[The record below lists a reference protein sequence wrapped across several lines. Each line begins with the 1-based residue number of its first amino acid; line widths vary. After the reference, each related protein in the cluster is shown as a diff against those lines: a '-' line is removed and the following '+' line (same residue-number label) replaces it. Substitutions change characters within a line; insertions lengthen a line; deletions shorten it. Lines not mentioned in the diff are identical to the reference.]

1 MIRLLFADLEGE
13 SMGHRAKIAA
23 CALAALMTSVG
34 VLPGIV
40 AAGAQTPKE
49 QLLVPPADAQ
59 KYKLVSA
66 AGEHGSAA
74 VWRLADGSYA
84 VRESMNLR
92 GQIFEQDE
100 VIHSGPNGQPDRI
113 VIRGFTPSGDS
124 AETFSIMGGFAR
136 WQSPIDKG
144 EVKYDGKA
152 QYSPFGGP
160 FAATAYG
167 AEAIMKAPGRQIN
180 LLPGGVA
187 RLEKLVDVAVGNG
200 ATAKTVTVWT
210 LEGVSTEPVPVVM
223 NTDGSFFGFV
233 SFIALLPEAYIGD
246 MLKIQKAQIDAL
258 AARNPA
264 YKERFGKV
272 SSVPVAFT
280 HVKLF
285 DALTGK
291 FVDDQTVIADQ
302 GKIAAVGASATVK
315 LPANARVIDGTG
327 KTLSPGIWDAHM
339 HVGSDLSG
347 LQLLSQGATSAR
359 NPGADIQPTVLRN
372 QQIAAGKLLF
382 PTVYSSVLIDGK
394 GPLQAQGGI
403 SVGSAEEAVAAVRR
417 AKESGFTAVKFYTS
431 MKPEWLWAGIKEAK
445 TLGLHVHG
453 HIPATLRATD
463 VIAGGY
469 DEITHINFVMMQA
482 LPDSVIAI
490 SNGIER
496 FNGPGKYAKDV
507 DLNAEPMKSLIKLMA
522 AKQTVVDPTI
532 STFES
537 LYVPENGDLSP
548 AYAPFVGTLPPAVER
563 GFRAGGFKPPEGVA
577 RADWR
582 ASFAKMIAL
591 VKALHD
597 AGVPIVAGT
606 DGSGLEIVRE
616 LELYVQAGFSPGE
629 ALQTATIAPARLVG
643 ADKETGSISIG
654 KQADLVLVDGDASK
668 DIGAMRRTIWVMSDG
683 ALMNA
688 DELRAAAGFSGRPK

>member
-1 MIRLLFADLEGE
+1 MR
-13 SMGHRAKIAA
+13 SRAVMSAGA
-23 CALAALMTSVG
+23 ALAAALLAS
-34 VLPGIV
+34 
-40 AAGAQTPKE
+40 AASAQVPKE

-59 KYKLVSA
+59 KYKIVSA

-74 VWRLADGSYA
+74 VWRLADGSFA

-100 VIHSGPNGQPDRI
+100 VIHTGANGQPDRV
-113 VIRGFTPSGDS
+113 VIRGVNPSGDS
-124 AETFSIMGGFAR
+124 AETFAIVDGIAR
-136 WQSPIDKG
+136 WKSPIDKG

-152 QYSPFGGP
+152 QYSTFGGP
-160 FAATAYG
+160 FAANAY
-167 AEAIMKAPGRQIN
+167 AVEAIMKAPGRQIP

-187 RLEKLVDVAVGNG
+187 RLEKLVDVPVGSG

-210 LEGVSTEPVPVVM
+210 IEGVSTEPVPVVM
-223 NTDGSFFGFV
+223 NADGTFFGFV
-233 SFIALLPEAYIGD
+233 SAIALLPEAYTGD

-264 YKERFGKV
+264 YKARFGKV
-272 SSVPVAFT
+272 SPVPVAFT

-285 DALTGK
+285 DAVSAR
-291 FVDDQTVIADQ
+291 FIDDQTVVADK
-302 GKIAAVGASATVK
+302 GKIVAVGKAATVK
-315 LPANARVIDGTG
+315 VPGNARVIDGKG

-339 HVGSDLSG
+339 HVGSDLQG
-347 LQLLSQGATSAR
+347 LQLLSQGETSAR

-403 SVGSAEEAVAAVRR
+403 SVSSADEAVAAVQR
-417 AKESGFTAVKFYTS
+417 AKDNGFTAVKFYTS
-431 MKPEWLWAGIKEAK
+431 MKPEWLWPAIKKAK
-445 TLGLHVHG
+445 QLGLHVHG

-482 LPDSVIAI
+482 LPDSVVNI

-548 AYAPFVGTLPPAVER
+548 SYAPYVGTLPPAVER
-563 GFRAGGFKPPEGVA
+563 GFRAGGFQPPAGVT

-582 ASFAKMIAL
+582 ASFAKMVAL

-606 DGSGLEIVRE
+606 DGGGLEIVRE
-616 LELYVQAGFSPGE
+616 LELYVQAGFTPGE
-629 ALQTATIAPARLVG
+629 ALQTATIVPARLVG
-643 ADKETGSISIG
+643 ADKVTGSVTVG
-654 KQADLVLVDGDASK
+654 KEADLVLVDGDASK
-668 DIGAMRRTIWVMSDG
+668 DIGAMRRTLWVMSDG

-688 DELRAAAGFSGRPK
+688 DELRKAAGFAGRPK

>member
-1 MIRLLFADLEGE
+1 MRTRVMML
-13 SMGHRAKIAA
+13 A
-23 CALAALMTSVG
+23 CAA
-34 VLPGIV
+34 V
-40 AAGAQTPKE
+40 AASLMAGAASAQVPKE

-74 VWRLADGSYA
+74 VWRLADGSFA

-100 VIHSGPNGQPDRI
+100 VIHSGANGQPDRI
-113 VIRGFTPSGDS
+113 VIRGYTPSGDS
-124 AETFSIMGGFAR
+124 AETFAITNGVAR
-136 WQSPIDKG
+136 WTSPIDKG
-144 EVKYDGKA
+144 EAKYDGKA
-152 QYSPFGGP
+152 QYSSFGGP
-160 FAATAYG
+160 FAANAY
-167 AEAIMKAPGRQIN
+167 AVEAIMKAPGRQIA

-187 RLEKLVDVAVGNG
+187 RLEKLVDVAVGSG

-223 NTDGSFFGFV
+223 NADGTFFGFV
-233 SFIALLPEAYIGD
+233 GGIALLPEAYTGD
-246 MLKIQKAQIDAL
+246 MLKLQKAQIDAL

-264 YKERFGKV
+264 FKARFGTV
-272 SSVPVAFT
+272 SPVPVAFT

-285 DALTGK
+285 DAVSGK
-291 FVDDQTVIADQ
+291 FVDDQTVVADK
-302 GKIAAVGASATVK
+302 GKIVAVGAAGTVK
-315 LPANARVIDGTG
+315 VPANAKVIDGTG

-339 HVGSDLSG
+339 HVGSDLQG
-347 LQLLSQGATSAR
+347 LQLLSQGETSAR

-403 SVGSAEEAVAAVRR
+403 SVSSSEEAVAAVRR
-417 AKESGFTAVKFYTS
+417 AKDNGFTAVKFYTS

-445 TLGLHVHG
+445 KLGLHVHG

-482 LPDSVIAI
+482 LPDSVVNI

-548 AYAPFVGTLPPAVER
+548 SYAPYVGTLPPAVER
-563 GFRAGGFKPPEGVA
+563 GFRAGGFQPPAGVT

-582 ASFAKMIAL
+582 ASFAKLVAL

-606 DGSGLEIVRE
+606 DGGGLEIVRE
-616 LELYVQAGFSPGE
+616 LELYVQAGFTPGE
-629 ALQTATIAPARLVG
+629 ALQTATIVPARLVG
-643 ADKETGSISIG
+643 ADTATGSVTVG
-654 KQADLVLVDGDASK
+654 KEADLVLVDGDASK
-668 DIGAMRRTIWVMSDG
+668 DIGAMRRTLWVMSDG

-688 DELRAAAGFSGRPK
+688 DELRQAAGFAGRPK

>member
-1 MIRLLFADLEGE
+1 MRTRVMML
-13 SMGHRAKIAA
+13 A
-23 CALAALMTSVG
+23 CAA
-34 VLPGIV
+34 V
-40 AAGAQTPKE
+40 AASLMAGAASAQVPKE

-74 VWRLADGSYA
+74 VWRLADGSFA

-100 VIHSGPNGQPDRI
+100 VIHSGANGQPDRI
-113 VIRGFTPSGDS
+113 VIRGYTPSGDS
-124 AETFSIMGGFAR
+124 AETFAITNGVAR
-136 WQSPIDKG
+136 WTSPIDKG
-144 EVKYDGKA
+144 EAKYDGKA
-152 QYSPFGGP
+152 QYSSFGGP
-160 FAATAYG
+160 FAANAY
-167 AEAIMKAPGRQIN
+167 AVEAIMKAPGRQIA

-187 RLEKLVDVAVGNG
+187 RLEKLVDVAVGSG

-223 NTDGSFFGFV
+223 NADGTFFGFV
-233 SFIALLPEAYIGD
+233 GGIALLPEAYTGD
-246 MLKIQKAQIDAL
+246 MLKLQKAQIDAL

-264 YKERFGKV
+264 FKARFGTV
-272 SSVPVAFT
+272 SPVPVAFT

-285 DALTGK
+285 DAVSAK
-291 FVDDQTVIADQ
+291 FVDDQTVVADK
-302 GKIAAVGASATVK
+302 GKIVAVGAAATVK
-315 LPANARVIDGTG
+315 VPTNAKVIDGTG

-339 HVGSDLSG
+339 HVGSDLQG
-347 LQLLSQGATSAR
+347 LQLLSQGETSAR

-403 SVGSAEEAVAAVRR
+403 SVSSSEEAVAAVRR
-417 AKESGFTAVKFYTS
+417 AKDNGFTAVKFYTS

-445 TLGLHVHG
+445 KLGLHVHG

-482 LPDSVIAI
+482 LPDSVVNI

-548 AYAPFVGTLPPAVER
+548 SYAPYVGTLPPAVER
-563 GFRAGGFKPPEGVA
+563 GFRAGGFQPPAGVT

-582 ASFAKMIAL
+582 ASFAKLVAL

-606 DGSGLEIVRE
+606 DGGGLEIVRE
-616 LELYVQAGFSPGE
+616 LELYVQAGFTPGE
-629 ALQTATIAPARLVG
+629 ALQTATIVPARLVG
-643 ADKETGSISIG
+643 ADTATGSVTVG
-654 KQADLVLVDGDASK
+654 KEADLVLVDGDASK
-668 DIGAMRRTIWVMSDG
+668 DIGAMRRTLWVMSDG

-688 DELRAAAGFSGRPK
+688 DELRQAAGFAGRPK

>member
-1 MIRLLFADLEGE
+1 MR
-13 SMGHRAKIAA
+13 SRAVMSAGA
-23 CALAALMTSVG
+23 ALAAALLAS
-34 VLPGIV
+34 
-40 AAGAQTPKE
+40 AASAQVPKE
-49 QLLVPPADAQ
+49 QLLAPPADAQ
-59 KYKLVSA
+59 KYKIVSA

-74 VWRLADGSYA
+74 VWRLADGSFA

-100 VIHSGPNGQPDRI
+100 VIHTGANGQPDRV
-113 VIRGFTPSGDS
+113 VIRGVNPSGDS
-124 AETFSIMGGFAR
+124 AETFAIVDGIAR
-136 WQSPIDKG
+136 WKSPIDKG

-152 QYSPFGGP
+152 QYSTFGGP
-160 FAATAYG
+160 FAANAY
-167 AEAIMKAPGRQIN
+167 AVEAIMKAPGRQIP

-187 RLEKLVDVAVGNG
+187 RLEKLVDVPVGSG

-210 LEGVSTEPVPVVM
+210 IEGVSTEPVPVVM
-223 NTDGSFFGFV
+223 NADGTFFGFV
-233 SFIALLPEAYIGD
+233 SAIALLPEAYTGD

-264 YKERFGKV
+264 YKARFGKV
-272 SSVPVAFT
+272 SPVPVAFT

-285 DALTGK
+285 DAVSAR
-291 FVDDQTVIADQ
+291 FIDDQTVVADK
-302 GKIAAVGASATVK
+302 GKIVAVGKAASVK
-315 LPANARVIDGTG
+315 VPGNARVIDGKG

-339 HVGSDLSG
+339 HVGSDLQG
-347 LQLLSQGATSAR
+347 LQLLSQGETSAR

-403 SVGSAEEAVAAVRR
+403 SVSSADEAVAAVQR
-417 AKESGFTAVKFYTS
+417 AKDNGFTAVKFYTS
-431 MKPEWLWAGIKEAK
+431 MKPEWLWPAIKKAK
-445 TLGLHVHG
+445 QLGLHVHG

-482 LPDSVIAI
+482 LPDSVVNI

-548 AYAPFVGTLPPAVER
+548 SYAPYVGTLPPAVER
-563 GFRAGGFKPPEGVA
+563 GFRAGGFQPPAGVT

-582 ASFAKMIAL
+582 ASFAKMVAL

-606 DGSGLEIVRE
+606 DGGGLEIVRE
-616 LELYVQAGFSPGE
+616 LELYVQAGFTPGE
-629 ALQTATIAPARLVG
+629 ALQTATIVPARLVG
-643 ADKETGSISIG
+643 ADKVTGSVTVG
-654 KQADLVLVDGDASK
+654 KEADLVLVDGDASK
-668 DIGAMRRTIWVMSDG
+668 DIGAMRRTLWVMSDG

-688 DELRAAAGFSGRPK
+688 DELREAAGFAGRPK

>member
-1 MIRLLFADLEGE
+1 MKR
-13 SMGHRAKIAA
+13 RAMNAA
-23 CALAALMTSVG
+23 CAVAALMAAAG
-34 VLPGIV
+34 AMPGIV
-40 AAGAQTPKE
+40 AASAQTPKE
-49 QLLVPPADAQ
+49 QLLVPPADAK

-66 AGEHGSAA
+66 AGEHGTAA
-74 VWRLADGSYA
+74 VWQQPDGTVA

-92 GQIFEQDE
+92 GQIFEQDQ
-100 VIHSGPNGQPDRI
+100 VIHTGPNGQPDRI
-113 VIRGFTPSGDS
+113 VIRGYTPSGDS
-124 AETFSIMGGFAR
+124 AESFTITGGTAS

-144 EVKYDGKA
+144 SVPYDGKA
-152 QYSPFGGP
+152 QYASFGGP
-160 FAATAYG
+160 FASNGYFV
-167 AEAIMKAPGRQIN
+167 EAIMKAPGRRIV

-187 RLEKLVDVAVGNG
+187 RLEKLVDVGIGSG

-210 LEGVSTEPVPVVM
+210 LEGVGNEPIPVIM
-223 NTDGSFFGFV
+223 NADGTFFGFV
-233 SFIALLPEAYIGD
+233 GGIALLPEAYTGEL
-246 MLKIQKAQIDAL
+246 LKLQRAQIDAL

-272 SSVPVAFT
+272 SPVPVAFT

-285 DALTGK
+285 DALTGT
-291 FVDDQTVIADQ
+291 FVEDQTVIADQ
-302 GKIAAVGASATVK
+302 GKIAAVGASAMVK

-347 LQLLSQGATSAR
+347 LQLLSQGETSAR

-372 QQIAAGKLLF
+372 QQIAEGKLLF

-403 SVGSAEEAVAAVRR
+403 SVGSAEEAIAAVRR

-445 TLGLHVHG
+445 KLGLHVHG

-482 LPDSVIAI
+482 LPDSVISI

-496 FNGPGKYAKDV
+496 FHGPGKYAKDV
-507 DLNAEPMKSLIKLMA
+507 DLNAEPMASLIKLMA

-548 AYAPFVGTLPPAVER
+548 AYAPFIGTLPPAVER
-563 GFRAGGFKPPEGVA
+563 GFRAGGFKPPEGVT

-582 ASFAKMIAL
+582 ASFGKMVAL

-629 ALQTATIAPARLVG
+629 ALQTATIVPARLVG
-643 ADKETGSISIG
+643 ADKETGSITIG

-688 DELRAAAGFSGRPK
+688 DELRTAAGFSGRPK

>member
-1 MIRLLFADLEGE
+1 M
-13 SMGHRAKIAA
+13 RARAMKQAGMLA
-23 CALAALMTSVG
+23 CAAVAAALTAS
-34 VLPGIV
+34 
-40 AAGAQTPKE
+40 AASAQVPKE

-74 VWRLADGSYA
+74 VWRLADGSFA

-100 VIHSGPNGQPDRI
+100 VIHSGTNGQPDRI
-113 VIRGFTPSGDS
+113 VIRGYTPSGDS
-124 AETFSIMGGFAR
+124 AETFAITNGTAR
-136 WQSPIDKG
+136 WTSPIDKG
-144 EVKYDGKA
+144 EAKYDGKA
-152 QYSPFGGP
+152 QYASFGGP
-160 FAATAYG
+160 FAANAYF
-167 AEAIMKAPGRQIN
+167 AEALFKAPGRQLN

-187 RLEKLVDVAVGNG
+187 RLEKLVDVAVGSG

-210 LEGVSTEPVPVVM
+210 LEGVANEPVPIVM

-233 SFIALLPEAYIGD
+233 GGIALLPEAYTGD
-246 MLKIQKAQIDAL
+246 MLKLQKAQIDAL

-264 YKERFGKV
+264 YKARFGVV
-272 SSVPVAFT
+272 SPVPVAFT

-285 DALTGK
+285 DALSGK
-291 FVDDQTVIADQ
+291 FVDDQTVVADK
-302 GKIAAVGASATVK
+302 GKIVAVGAAATVK
-315 LPANARVIDGTG
+315 VPANARVIDGKG

-339 HVGSDLSG
+339 HVGSDLQG
-347 LQLLSQGATSAR
+347 LQLLSQGETSAR

-403 SVGSAEEAVAAVRR
+403 SVSSADEAVAAVRR
-417 AKESGFTAVKFYTS
+417 AKDNGFTAVKFYTS

-445 TLGLHVHG
+445 KLGLHVHG

-482 LPDSVIAI
+482 LPDSVVNI

-548 AYAPFVGTLPPAVER
+548 SYAPYVGTLPPAVER
-563 GFRAGGFKPPEGVA
+563 GFRAGGFQPPAGVT

-582 ASFAKMIAL
+582 ASFAKLVAL

-606 DGSGLEIVRE
+606 DGGGLEIVRE
-616 LELYVQAGFSPGE
+616 LELYVQAGFTPGE
-629 ALQTATIAPARLVG
+629 ALQTATIVPARLVG
-643 ADKETGSISIG
+643 ADKATGSVTVG
-654 KQADLVLVDGDASK
+654 KEADLVLVDGDASK
-668 DIGAMRRTIWVMSDG
+668 DIGAMRRTLWVMSDG

-688 DELRAAAGFSGRPK
+688 DELRQAAGFAGRPK